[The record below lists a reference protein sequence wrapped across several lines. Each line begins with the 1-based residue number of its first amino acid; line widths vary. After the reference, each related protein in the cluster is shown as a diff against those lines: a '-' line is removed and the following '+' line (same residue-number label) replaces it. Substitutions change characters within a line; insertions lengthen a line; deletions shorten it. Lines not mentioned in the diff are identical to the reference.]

1 MGQFRRL
8 ARAYERLS
16 HILAR
21 LHLLAF
27 AMLHRFVHL
36 MAHCL

>member
-1 MGQFRRL
+1 MGRFRRL
-8 ARAYERLS
+8 AGDYERLP
-16 HILAR
+16 HTLAR